1 MSEDKKEFLAARVG
15 RIKPSATVAI
25 SQKARE
31 LRQAGEDVIGLGA
44 GEPDFDT
51 PDFIKQ
57 AAMEAIKRG
66 ETKYTAVD
74 GIPELKKAII
84 DKFQRDNGLDYSA
97 PQICVSSGAKQS
109 VFNAIMAGVDEGDE
123 VVIPAPYWVSYPDM
137 TLLMGG
143 KPVIVETG
151 QDTGFKLKA
160 EALDKAITPKTKYL
174 IFNNPSNPTGAAYT
188 KEELAPLAEVLMKH
202 KHVYILSDDIYEH
215 LIYDGQR
222 FESLASWPDLF
233 ARTLSIN
240 GVSKSYSMTGWRIG
254 WAAGP
259 EKIIA
264 AMRKIQGQSTTNAS
278 SISQWAAVAALE
290 GDQSFLQ
297 DWVEIFRKR
306 RDLVLSLLA
315 QAPGLSCT
323 KPQGAF
329 YVYPS
334 CAGLIGKT
342 SPAGKKLTSDQDVVA
357 ALLEEEGVAVVPGV
371 AFGLS
376 PFFRI
381 SYATSEDMIEEAGRR
396 IQRFCSGTKS

>member
-1 MSEDKKEFLAARVG
+1 MSKEFLAASVG

-31 LRQAGEDVIGLGA
+31 LRAAGEDVIGLGA

-84 DKFQRDNGLDYSA
+84 AKFQRDNGLDYSA

-143 KPVIVETG
+143 KPVIVEAG

-160 EALDKAITPKTKYL
+160 ELLDKAITPKTKYL
-174 IFNNPSNPTGAAYT
+174 VFNNPSNPTGAAYA
-188 KEELAPLAEVLMKH
+188 KEELAPLAEVLTKH
-202 KHVYILSDDIYEH
+202 KHVHILSDDIYEH

-222 FESLASWPDLF
+222 FESLASWPELF

-259 EKIIA
+259 ETIIA

-278 SISQWAAVAALE
+278 SISQWAAVAALG

-342 SPAGKKLTSDQDVVA
+342 SPAGKKLASDQDVVA
-357 ALLEEEGVAVVPGV
+357 ALLEEEGVAVVPGA

-381 SYATSEDMIEEAGRR
+381 SYATSEDMLEEAGRR

>member
-1 MSEDKKEFLAARVG
+1 MSKEFLAASVG

-31 LRQAGEDVIGLGA
+31 LRAAGEDVIGLGA

-143 KPVIVETG
+143 RPVIVEAG

-160 EALDKAITPKTKYL
+160 ELLDKAITPKTKYL
-174 IFNNPSNPTGAAYT
+174 VFNNPSNPTGAAYA

-202 KHVYILSDDIYEH
+202 KHVHILSDDIYEH

-222 FESLASWPDLF
+222 FESLASWPELF
-233 ARTLSIN
+233 DRTLSIN

-278 SISQWAAVAALE
+278 SISQWAAAAALE

-342 SPAGKKLTSDQDVVA
+342 SPAGKKLASDQDVVA
-357 ALLEEEGVAVVPGV
+357 ALLEEEGVAVVPGA

>member
-1 MSEDKKEFLAARVG
+1 MSKEFLAASVG

-31 LRQAGEDVIGLGA
+31 LRAAGEDVIGLGA

-84 DKFQRDNGLDYSA
+84 AKFQRDNGLDYSA

-143 KPVIVETG
+143 RPVIVEAG

-160 EALDKAITPKTKYL
+160 ELLDKAITPKTKYL
-174 IFNNPSNPTGAAYT
+174 VFNNPSNPTGAAYA

-202 KHVYILSDDIYEH
+202 KHVHILSDDIYEH

-278 SISQWAAVAALE
+278 SISQWAAAAALE

-342 SPAGKKLTSDQDVVA
+342 SPAGKKLASDQDVVA
-357 ALLEEEGVAVVPGV
+357 ALLEEEGVAVVPGA

-381 SYATSEDMIEEAGRR
+381 SYATSEDMLEEAGRR

>member
-1 MSEDKKEFLAARVG
+1 MSKEFLAASVG

-31 LRQAGEDVIGLGA
+31 LRAAGEDVIGLGA

-84 DKFQRDNGLDYSA
+84 AKFQRDNGLDYSA

-143 KPVIVETG
+143 KPVIVEAG

-160 EALDKAITPKTKYL
+160 ELLDKAITPKTKYL
-174 IFNNPSNPTGAAYT
+174 VFNNPSNPTGAAYA

-202 KHVYILSDDIYEH
+202 KHVHILSDDIYEH

-259 EKIIA
+259 ETIIA

-278 SISQWAAVAALE
+278 SISQWAAAAALE

-342 SPAGKKLTSDQDVVA
+342 SPAGKKLASDQDVVA
-357 ALLEEEGVAVVPGV
+357 ALLEEEGVAVVPGA

>member
-1 MSEDKKEFLAARVG
+1 MSEDKKEFLAASVG

-31 LRQAGEDVIGLGA
+31 LRAAGEDVIGLGA

-84 DKFQRDNGLDYSA
+84 AKFQRDNGLDYSA

-143 KPVIVETG
+143 KPVIVEAG

-160 EALDKAITPKTKYL
+160 ELLDKAITPKTKYL
-174 IFNNPSNPTGAAYT
+174 VFNNPSNPTGAAYT
-188 KEELAPLAEVLMKH
+188 KEELAPLAEVLKKH
-202 KHVYILSDDIYEH
+202 KHVHILSDDIYEH

-222 FESLASWPDLF
+222 FESLASWPELF
-233 ARTLSIN
+233 DRTLSIN

-278 SISQWAAVAALE
+278 SISQWAAVAALD

-342 SPAGKKLTSDQDVVA
+342 SPAGKKLASDQDVVA
-357 ALLEEEGVAVVPGV
+357 ALLEEEGVAVVPGA